1 MAKKRSSSP
10 KTERVDGVLRSIIPF
25 TDLSLRTLTVD
36 RDPNGIVVVSFDVPD
51 RSLNVLTREVLEEL
65 AYVLDHIQNTA
76 PPTGLVLVSAR
87 AGSFFAGADLQAID
101 QLFSQPEERIRLACD
116 SGRAVFARLST
127 QPWPSV
133 SVIEGLCLGG
143 GLELALACDLSAVIE
158 QQKEQ
163 MEEARSELLKSRKA
177 MNADYSTT
185 MTTQNIHG
193 PKSDNLNNDTGRLQ
207 KTDRKSS

>member
-1 MAKKRSSSP
+1 M
-10 KTERVDGVLRSIIPF
+10 LRSIIPF

-36 RDPNGIVVVSFDVPD
+36 RDSNGIVVVSFDVPD

-76 PPTGLVLVSAR
+76 HQQDWCLCRHEQALFRS
-87 AGSFFAGADLQAID
+87 ADLQAID

-116 SGRAVFARLST
+116 SGRALFARLST

-143 GLELALACDLSAVIE
+143 GLELAAGL
-158 QQKEQ
+158 
-163 MEEARSELLKSRKA
+163 RSENR
-177 MNADYSTT
+177 D
-185 MTTQNIHG
+185 
-193 PKSDNLNNDTGRLQ
+193 
-207 KTDRKSS
+207 